1 MFLLVCVLFSTLSI
15 LCAAAGNVT
24 IDDTYGDEITGQ
36 QPIYTPSSDWDQGEI
51 CTGCALHPN
60 PLNAFYHTWH
70 DSTYAPTLRPG
81 IPTITLLFSGTAI
94 YIFCI
99 VPTTS
104 PFNSEVETG
113 MQLIF
118 TLDNQPAGQFVHDPD
133 NSSVFDYAYNFPVY
147 VNESLAIPLP
157 GIQHNLTIQSFLVNL
172 FDYAIYT
179 TPEEDVATTM
189 TPTSGIST
197 TVSPNITI
205 IPSSEPTGTVSPR
218 SSSHTPIGAVIG
230 GAVGG
235 TLALAALLLLAF
247 TYRRYSGSHIRPFNT
262 GGPQYDN
269 SIIPPTSGGS
279 ASQRTRGPRKH
290 HRTPAHATQT
300 SPLPNRELQA
310 QMRELRVMMEQV
322 QAQGRSLQ
330 TSHSHSMTEPLPDYN
345 TAVGAD
351 SPYASQRRDEGGEDG
366 PHATYE

>member
-36 QPIYTPSSDWDQGEI
+36 QPIYTPSSDWDQG
-51 CTGCALHPN
+51 
-60 PLNAFYHTWH
+60 
-70 DSTYAPTLRPG
+70 

-99 VPTTS
+99 VPMTS

-235 TLALAALLLLAF
+235 TLALAALLLLAS
-247 TYRRYSGSHIRPFNT
+247 TY
-262 GGPQYDN
+262 
-269 SIIPPTSGGS
+269 
-279 ASQRTRGPRKH
+279 
-290 HRTPAHATQT
+290 
-300 SPLPNRELQA
+300 
-310 QMRELRVMMEQV
+310 
-322 QAQGRSLQ
+322 
-330 TSHSHSMTEPLPDYN
+330 
-345 TAVGAD
+345 
-351 SPYASQRRDEGGEDG
+351 
-366 PHATYE
+366 